1 MELKQHITDLARD
14 TLETF
19 SRIESVAK
27 EKMEST
33 KDVNST
39 AFAHTNT
46 FTGTETNQ
54 TLDRIN
60 REAREGYSQLT
71 REPAIARLILED
83 ENANQKTVYVARK
96 YQVPLGDHGLLA
108 SYNAPM
114 GRLASLPIGDA
125 AEVNGVEYTVI
136 EACKLY
142 PALLESGWDSK
153 DSKFDHEELG
163 QQSISSLRA
172 LLRKVDSTA
181 ADDFDAMLAGEETED
196 LIKKGLVHEIRRTMG
211 LRDQPILDKFQDEIF
226 RLPLNSKLMI
236 MGPPGTGKTTTLIKR
251 LSQKLDSELME
262 PAEKRYAQPDSSG
275 REHSKSWIMFTPT
288 ELLRMY
294 LKDAFAREDVPVSS
308 NEIVTWENYR
318 RKLSRENL
326 GLLQSSTSQGKFIL
340 KDQLTTLSQQVIE
353 DPISWYEAF
362 RDFHSERLFKQFS
375 VGLNLLESSKGYVN
389 AELVRSI
396 RDIVETQGYKK
407 LVDTFSKLTRLE
419 SVIQEALKDLNEQ
432 SEKQLKELAGQQYNQ
447 YTPFFREL
455 ASFID
460 QLEVEDDE
468 EEDDSVFDGEDE
480 PEINTESESAT
491 GNTSNKEAFNA
502 YKKAIRSLGRSRYQK
517 RSLPKT
523 GRTYAIVEWLNE
535 RVPTNEELLIVGE
548 RASIRNALNRFSR
561 PYRRFVRDVPASYKA
576 FRKKACSETSF
587 YIKAPEKPKH
597 ISAYELDAVVLLA
610 LENTRKLIAEPV
622 ISRSNNGSLP
632 SFLQNHSTM
641 FLNQILVDEAT
652 DFSVL
657 QLAAMKNLSSLNAES
672 YCACGDFNQRI
683 TGEGIR
689 SKAQL
694 NWLAKDLT
702 VQNINAV
709 YRQSRTLNRLA
720 GELLTATGGDLS
732 ALGELPESTVH
743 DGLMPTLIEHCSD
756 IDSTSAWLAERIR
769 EIESLTPPLPTTAV
783 LVQNDDQAEQMAEAL
798 NEKLEDFNLRAEAC
812 VGGKS
817 LGEGNN
823 VRVFSIEHIK
833 GLEFEAV
840 FFVGVDELAEL
851 VPDLFDKYLYV
862 GFTRAATYLGMTCNQ
877 QLPEPLSQLRS
888 EFTESWDS

>member
-172 LLRKVDSTA
+172 LLRKIDSTA

-226 RLPLNSKLMI
+226 RLPLNSRLMI

-251 LSQKLDSELME
+251 LSQKLDAEFLD
-262 PAEKRYAQPDSSG
+262 PAERRFARLDSAG
-275 REHSKSWIMFTPT
+275 REHTKSWVMFTPT
-288 ELLRMY
+288 ELLRVY
-294 LKDAFAREDVPVSS
+294 LKDAFAREDVPVSN

-326 GLLQSSTSQGKFIL
+326 GLLQSSTNTGKFIL
-340 KDQLTTLSQQVIE
+340 KDKLSALSRDVVE

-362 RDFHSERLFKQFS
+362 RDFHSERLFKQLAD
-375 VGLNLLESSKGYVN
+375 GLHLLENSKGYVD
-389 AELVRSI
+389 AELVRAI
-396 RDIVETQGYKK
+396 RDILGTQDHKK
-407 LVDTFSKLTRLE
+407 PVDTFSKLTRLE
-419 SVIQEALKDLNEQ
+419 DVIQESLQDLNLQ
-432 SEKQLKELAGQQYNQ
+432 SEQQLKELAGQQYKQ
-447 YTPFFREL
+447 YTPFFNEL

-460 QLEVEDDE
+460 QLEIEDD

-480 PEINTESESAT
+480 PEIEAEPAT
-491 GNTSNKEAFNA
+491 GKTSNKEAFNA

-517 RSLPKT
+517 RSLQKS

-548 RASIRNALNRFSR
+548 RASLRNALNRFSR
-561 PYRRFVRDVPASYKA
+561 PYRRFVRDVPGSYKA
-576 FRKKACSETSF
+576 FRKKALSEKSF
-587 YIKAPEKPKH
+587 YSKAPEKPKH

-610 LENTRKLIAEPV
+610 LENSRKLIADPN
-622 ISRSNNGSLP
+622 ISRSNNGALP
-632 SFLQNHSTM
+632 SFLQNLSTM
-641 FLNQILVDEAT
+641 FLNQVFVDEAT
-652 DFSVL
+652 DFSAL
-657 QLAAMKNLSSLNAES
+657 QLAAMKNLSSLDAES
-672 YCACGDFNQRI
+672 FCACGDFNQRI
-683 TGEGIR
+683 TGDGIR

-694 NWLAKDLT
+694 KWLAKDLT

-783 LVQNDDQAEQMAEAL
+783 LVQNDDQAEQLADAL

-862 GFTRAATYLGMTCNQ
+862 GFTRAATYLGLTCNQ

-888 EFTESWDS
+888 EFTESWNS

>member
-1 MELKQHITDLARD
+1 MELEQHITDLARD

-96 YQVPLGDHGLLA
+96 YQVPLGDQGLLA

-125 AEVNGVEYTVI
+125 AEVNGVEYTVV

-172 LLRKVDSTA
+172 LLRKIDSSA

-211 LRDQPILDKFQDEIF
+211 LRDQPILDKFQDQIF

-251 LSQKLDSELME
+251 LSQKLDAEFLE
-262 PAEKRYAQPDSSG
+262 PAERRFAHPDSAG
-275 REHSKSWIMFTPT
+275 REHTKSWIMFTPT
-288 ELLRMY
+288 ELLRVY
-294 LKDAFAREDVPVSS
+294 LKDAFAREDVPVSN

-326 GLLQSSTSQGKFIL
+326 GLLQSSTNTGKFVL
-340 KDQLTTLSQQVIE
+340 KDKLSALSRDVVE

-362 RDFHSERLFKQFS
+362 RDFHSERLFKQFAD
-375 VGLNLLESSKGYVN
+375 GLHLLENSKGYVD
-389 AELVRSI
+389 AELVRAI
-396 RDIVETQGYKK
+396 RDILGTQDHKK
-407 LVDTFSKLTRLE
+407 PVDTFSKLTRLE
-419 SVIQEALKDLNEQ
+419 DVIQEALQDLNQQ
-432 SEKQLKELAGQQYNQ
+432 SEQQLKELAGQQYKQ
-447 YTPFFREL
+447 YTPFFNEL

-460 QLEVEDDE
+460 QLEIEDD

-480 PEINTESESAT
+480 PEIEAEPAT
-491 GNTSNKEAFNA
+491 GKTSNKEAFNA

-517 RSLPKT
+517 RSLQKS

-548 RASIRNALNRFSR
+548 RASLRNALNRFSR
-561 PYRRFVRDVPASYKA
+561 TYRRFVRDVPASYKA
-576 FRKKACSETSF
+576 FRKKAISDTSF
-587 YIKAPEKPKH
+587 YSKAPEKSKH

-610 LENTRKLIAEPV
+610 LENSRKLIADPN
-622 ISRSNNGSLP
+622 ISRSNNGALP
-632 SFLQNHSTM
+632 SFLQNLSTM
-641 FLNQILVDEAT
+641 FLNQVFVDEAT
-652 DFSVL
+652 DFSAL
-657 QLAAMKNLSSLNAES
+657 QLAAMKSLSSLDAES
-672 YCACGDFNQRI
+672 FCACGDFNQRI
-683 TGEGIR
+683 TGDGIR
-689 SKAQL
+689 SKEQL
-694 NWLAKDLT
+694 KWLAKDLR

-720 GELLTATGGDLS
+720 GELLAATGGDLS
-732 ALGELPESTVH
+732 ALGKLPDSIEH
-743 DGLMPTLIEHCSD
+743 DGLMPALAEHCSD
-756 IDSTSAWLAERIR
+756 IDSISSWLAERIR

>member
-1 MELKQHITDLARD
+1 MELEQHLTDLARD

-125 AEVNGVEYTVI
+125 AEVNGVEYTVV

-172 LLRKVDSTA
+172 LLRKIDSTA

-251 LSQKLDSELME
+251 LSQKLDTEFLE
-262 PAEKRYAQPDSSG
+262 PAERRFAHSDSAG
-275 REHSKSWIMFTPT
+275 RAHSKSWIMFTPT
-288 ELLRMY
+288 ELLRVY
-294 LKDAFAREDVPVSS
+294 LKDAFARENVPVSN

-326 GLLQSSTSQGKFIL
+326 GLLQSSSNTGKFIL
-340 KDQLTTLSQQVIE
+340 KDHLTALNQEVIK

-362 RDFHSERLFKQFS
+362 RDFHSERLFKQFAD
-375 VGLNLLESSKGYVN
+375 GLHLLENSEGYVD
-389 AELVRSI
+389 AELVGAI
-396 RDIVETQGYKK
+396 RDLLGTPDHKN
-407 LVDTFSKLTRLE
+407 LVGTFSKLNRLE
-419 SVIQEALKDLNEQ
+419 DAIEEALQSLNQQ
-432 SEKQLKELAGQQYNQ
+432 SEQQLKELAGQQYKRHS
-447 YTPFFREL
+447 PFFKEL

-460 QLEVEDDE
+460 QLEIEDDE
-468 EEDDSVFDGEDE
+468 EDDAVFDGEDE
-480 PEINTESESAT
+480 PEVEGELTT
-491 GNTSNKEAFNA
+491 GKTSTKEAFNA

-517 RSLPKT
+517 RSLHKS

-548 RASIRNALNRFSR
+548 RASVRNALNRFSR

-576 FRKKACSETSF
+576 FRKKALSETSF
-587 YIKAPEKPKH
+587 YSKAPEKPKH

-610 LENTRKLIAEPV
+610 LENTRKLITDPN
-622 ISRSNNGSLP
+622 ISRSNNGALP
-632 SFLQNHSTM
+632 SFLQSLSTM
-641 FLNQILVDEAT
+641 FLNQVFVDEAT
-652 DFSVL
+652 DFSAL
-657 QLAAMKNLSSLNAES
+657 QLAAMKNLSSVDAES
-672 YCACGDFNQRI
+672 FCACGDFNQRI
-683 TGEGIR
+683 TGDGIR
-689 SKAQL
+689 SKVQL
-694 NWLAKDLT
+694 KWLANDLS
-702 VQNINAV
+702 VQTINAV

-720 GELLTATGGDLS
+720 GELLAATGGDLS
-732 ALGELPESTVH
+732 AVGKLPDSIEH
-743 DGLMPTLIEHCSD
+743 DGLMPALAEHCSD
-756 IDSTSAWLAERIR
+756 IDSISSWLAERIR
-769 EIESLTPPLPTTAV
+769 EIESITAPLPTTAV

-840 FFVGVDELAEL
+840 FFVGVDELAQL

-862 GFTRAATYLGMTCNQ
+862 GFTRAATYLGMTCYQ